1 MVSISEISLIIIIQ
15 SIIILVILIGFLF
28 FLLRAKNKEI
38 KALMLTPAN
47 ENEGEAEASVDS
59 FASVEYYLT
68 AEIKLLETRF
78 DLLFKDEDLLGEIFG
93 EHDWIALR
101 KGFLEIEKDLL
112 INSGKVTTLW
122 IDIGVKIKKLLD
134 DCHLVKRIKLKE
146 VNEDDGDSQ
155 KEMKQLLK
163 SQYDDFDNLYLEL
176 EGEKTEEEV
185 KVLKEKLTS
194 IIRSHTELSHC
205 VYMLENENVFL
216 RDQVKELIQ

>member
-15 SIIILVILIGFLF
+15 SIIMLVILIGFLF

-38 KALMLTPAN
+38 KALMLTPTSLN
-47 ENEGEAEASVDS
+47 EDKEGVDS
-59 FASVEYYLT
+59 PLASVEYYLT

-122 IDIGVKIKKLLD
+122 IDIGEKIKKLLD